1 MSGNGELQISQPA
14 RLNLLVEWS
23 PETGKVDVS
32 FPQANDIVK
41 LQLVSIAIQA
51 LIEVMSREAQSRIAV
66 PAIALPPGTR
76 LT

>member
-14 RLNLLVEWS
+14 GFNLLVEWS
-23 PETGKVDVS
+23 PETGKVQVS
-32 FPQANDIVK
+32 FPQANDIIK
-41 LQLVSIAIQA
+41 LQLVSIALQA
-51 LIEVMSREAQSRIAV
+51 LLDIMSREAQSRIAV